1 MEIAF
6 YAPLKAPDHPVPS
19 GDRRMAGL
27 LMAALRAAGHDV
39 MLASRLRSYE
49 GQGDAVSQAEIR
61 AAGEAEAQTLVER
74 FQETWQRPQAW
85 FTYHLYHKA
94 PDWIGPVVADA
105 FGIPYVVAEA
115 SLAPK
120 QRSGPWAEGHRAT
133 ASALARANQVI
144 SLSPGDID
152 CVKPLLK
159 GPNRL
164 TTMLPFIE
172 TLKPNQAAARRDEYR
187 LALADSLGIDLEIP
201 WLVTVAMMR
210 EGDKLNSYR
219 SLGRALRHLD
229 DLEWALLVVGDGP
242 ARAQVEAALGMP
254 DRIHYFGVQRPQQ
267 VYQAGAAADLFCW
280 PAINEAYGMALLEA
294 QAAGLPVV
302 AGSGP
307 GVAQIVDQ
315 GRTGLLVP
323 AGDAKALAEA
333 ARTLLLAPEQRTKMR
348 LAALERTTNLHD
360 ISIAADH
367 LNDIID
373 DVIRTAGR

>member
-1 MEIAF
+1 MQIAF
-6 YAPLKAPDHPVPS
+6 YAPLKAPDHPAPS
-19 GDRRMAGL
+19 GDRRMARL
-27 LMAALRAAGHDV
+27 LIKALRMKGHET
-39 MLASRLRSYE
+39 LIASRMRSWDGVGNDAQQQRIRRR
-49 GQGDAVSQAEIR
+49 GQALAR
-61 AAGEAEAQTLVER
+61 R
-74 FQETWQRPQAW
+74 FVDHHRRNPPDLW